1 MSFLARRF
9 CPDYRSAR
17 GFIWNARCASKV
29 VSEHAYVELDMDK
42 KDEKRAQDKQEG
54 HSLPPNA
61 TENPM
66 DDTDR
71 NTDKVIDPSQ
81 QIPAVE

>member
-1 MSFLARRF
+1 
-9 CPDYRSAR
+9 
-17 GFIWNARCASKV
+17 
-29 VSEHAYVELDMDK
+29 MDK
-42 KDEKRAQDKQEG
+42 RDETRVPDKQEG
-54 HSLPPNA
+54 HHLPPNP

-81 QIPAVE
+81 QIPPVE